1 MLSIPVLQTAALM
14 PWWAPRSWCEA
25 AAPIV
30 SLGFLSGG
38 FSPISAEKAD
48 ALVLGFMPSVH
59 DLAFWSVVLAA
70 AACLMFAGSVI
81 AVRTVGARRGEVERS
96 REPEPSP
103 LTAERARIARDMHDE
118 LGASVTRIKLLSELI
133 ERNANSPDTA
143 MGHARRISRI
153 AAELSQAMDEIVW
166 AVNPEKDRLENL
178 VHYLGAFTEEL
189 LGATHLSYRLDFP
202 EHLPDLH
209 LPAQVRHQL
218 FLAAKEAL
226 NNAVKHSHATSVG
239 LRLSLTND
247 CVEIC
252 VQDNGIGFDPAAT
265 QTQRNGLRN
274 LCQRLESV
282 GGSCGVTSNP
292 GAGTSVRLA
301 VPLSAW
307 ACGGHHPCAT

>member
-1 MLSIPVLQTAALM
+1 MSSRWGVLGGLA
-14 PWWAPRSWCEA
+14 
-25 AAPIV
+25 
-30 SLGFLSGG
+30 SLGG
-38 FSPISAEKAD
+38 
-48 ALVLGFMPSVH
+48 LGCLLWAFVAAKDPAPTTRTQP
-59 DLAFWSVVLAA
+59 DLL
-70 AACLMFAGSVI
+70 FAQP
-81 AVRTVGARRGEVERS
+81 AGES
-96 REPEPSP
+96 
-103 LTAERARIARDMHDE
+103 LRI
-118 LGASVTRIKLLSELI
+118 
-133 ERNANSPDTA
+133 
-143 MGHARRISRI
+143 
-153 AAELSQAMDEIVW
+153 
-166 AVNPEKDRLENL
+166 
-178 VHYLGAFTEEL
+178 
-189 LGATHLSYRLDFP
+189 
-202 EHLPDLH
+202 DLH